1 MKSKEGTLLYV
12 DLSSGKIE
20 KQPLSEH
27 LRLNYVGGRGINV
40 RILFDE
46 VGPGVN
52 PLSPENVLIF
62 GTGLF
67 SGTSAPCPARFN
79 VTSKAPLTGI
89 IGDANAGGHFGPSL
103 RRAGIDHIII
113 RGKADEPVY
122 LWIDDGKVEIRSA
135 RHLWG
140 KNTRETD
147 TMIKDELGDKR
158 VRVATMGQAGENL
171 VRMANVVHE
180 ERSASRTGM
189 GAVMG
194 SKNLKAVAVRGT
206 KEVKG
211 LFDLEGFN
219 RRAKELMKAISK
231 SNDYDYFTKGSA
243 SVGVYMTNETG
254 FLAVR
259 NYQMAGGFEGIEN
272 FNPEDVVAKYYHGNV
287 HCFGCPIGCGKNYK
301 IKDGPYAGEWGVK
314 IEEGAFSPLGPV
326 CGNANIDSI
335 FKMNNVGNQLGID
348 HIEFGQA
355 MSVLMDCYE
364 KGIVSSEDLDGISL
378 TWGNYEAML
387 QMMEKVA
394 FRQGIGDVLA
404 DGIVRASKK
413 LGKEV
418 EKYVSHSKGMVLA
431 AIDPRMMKGTALGLA
446 TSTRGADHLR
456 AMVIAELAP
465 VMTPEEAQERFGT
478 EDVLKATSYNKAAA
492 LVYYQHLYIVPD
504 LFEVCR
510 FLFGLGQGTES
521 FSYKDLFELYSLAT
535 GIEVDEKYLFNICER
550 IYNLERAFICRE
562 GIRRKDDHL
571 IGKWAEGPVPSGPY
585 KGEEL
590 DPRKW
595 EEMLDEYYRLRGW
608 DENGVPTKE
617 KLKALELEDVAASL
631 DKAGVYSKK
640 S

>member
-52 PLSPENVLIF
+52 PFSPENVLIF
-62 GTGLF
+62 GSGLF

-89 IGDANAGGHFGPSL
+89 IGDANAGGHFGSSL
-103 RRAGIDHIII
+103 RKAGVDHIII

-122 LWIDDGKVEIRSA
+122 LWINDGKVEIRSA

-171 VRMANVVHE
+171 VRIANIIHE

-206 KEVKG
+206 KEVKS

-231 SNDYDYFTKGSA
+231 SNDYDFFTKGSA

-272 FNPEDVVAKYYHGNV
+272 FNPEDIVAKYYHGNV
-287 HCFGCPIGCGKNYK
+287 HCF
-301 IKDGPYAGEWGVK
+301 
-314 IEEGAFSPLGPV
+314 
-326 CGNANIDSI
+326 
-335 FKMNNVGNQLGID
+335 
-348 HIEFGQA
+348 
-355 MSVLMDCYE
+355 
-364 KGIVSSEDLDGISL
+364 
-378 TWGNYEAML
+378 
-387 QMMEKVA
+387 
-394 FRQGIGDVLA
+394 
-404 DGIVRASKK
+404 
-413 LGKEV
+413 
-418 EKYVSHSKGMVLA
+418 
-431 AIDPRMMKGTALGLA
+431 
-446 TSTRGADHLR
+446 
-456 AMVIAELAP
+456 
-465 VMTPEEAQERFGT
+465 
-478 EDVLKATSYNKAAA
+478 
-492 LVYYQHLYIVPD
+492 
-504 LFEVCR
+504 
-510 FLFGLGQGTES
+510 
-521 FSYKDLFELYSLAT
+521 
-535 GIEVDEKYLFNICER
+535 
-550 IYNLERAFICRE
+550 
-562 GIRRKDDHL
+562 
-571 IGKWAEGPVPSGPY
+571 
-585 KGEEL
+585 
-590 DPRKW
+590 
-595 EEMLDEYYRLRGW
+595 
-608 DENGVPTKE
+608 
-617 KLKALELEDVAASL
+617 
-631 DKAGVYSKK
+631 
-640 S
+640 